1 MIVTKINPSMIK
13 QFLEKE
19 LKEPSSPTTKGGTIF
34 SPDEINYLTRYSSV
48 SIYEFTQE
56 RETDNEFYELFNK
69 WLHEEKQVEGY
80 CNAYVF
86 VYLRLGQK
94 LSEDEFEYFERNI
107 AECFEKNP
115 IWLYEVN
122 YRLRFKLRI
131 RLLLCSKVKF
141 RRVIRRKAWQS
152 K

>member
-1 MIVTKINPSMIK
+1 MIVTKINPPQIK

-19 LKEPSSPTTKGGTIF
+19 LTEPSSPTTKGGTIF
-34 SPDEINYLTRYSSV
+34 SPDEINYLTRYSVV
-48 SIYEFTQE
+48 SIHEFTQE
-56 RETDNEFYELFNK
+56 SETDKEFYELFNK

-86 VYLRLGQK
+86 VYLRRGQK

-131 RLLLCSKVKF
+131 RLLRCSKVKF
-141 RRVIRRKAWQS
+141 RRVVRRKAWQS